1 MRKILFITYFSFVA
15 ILFLSY
21 SYSII
26 YDKKLHDIIYE
37 KYLPEIRINPQ
48 YDLKTGE
55 VANKDEVNFWSAADY
70 VPWYGFAS
78 YKTYYFTKSNGI
90 FFLIFALLLYFPMLI
105 CNRKN
110 IKIIYWII
118 LAFEIT
124 MCFYL
129 WGTIFD

>member
-48 YDLKTGE
+48 YSLKTGE
-55 VANKDEVNFWSAADY
+55 ITNKDAVTVWNDSDF
-70 VPWYGFAS
+70 VPWYGIAS
-78 YKTYYFTKSNGI
+78 YEIYYFTKCNGL
-90 FFLIFALLLYFPMLI
+90 FLNLFALLLYFPVLLF
-105 CNRKN
+105 NKKN
-110 IKIIYWII
+110 I
-118 LAFEIT
+118 
-124 MCFYL
+124 
-129 WGTIFD
+129 